1 MAINKELT
9 NIRNAITPVNA
20 DSRLI
25 LNQIGNFFW
34 DDSPAPSVPS
44 GTRWR
49 GSQAGSCA
57 RQVAYDTLGH
67 PSSNPIT
74 AADRWRMGL
83 GSIVHTHL
91 EPAIKR
97 WANSDPD
104 LLIHEELETKIGEN
118 GYGHIDM
125 VLELPDKEK
134 KIVIELKT
142 INGTGFKRSIQ
153 GEGPR
158 HSAFLQG
165 AMYAHAL
172 KADLLVV
179 CYLAVELLS
188 PGWAEAKGFD
198 NYGRFGA
205 EWHYLPEEFMPAA
218 EQEINRLETVTNVAH
233 SMGIDSVS
241 RTFSASDP
249 DVPMNAEVVDP
260 STGAWVLEQDGALI
274 SKGRVWQCN
283 YCRYQD
289 LCISHT

>member
-1 MAINKELT
+1 MPINKALS
-9 NIRNAITPVNA
+9 NARKEVHPIKA
-20 DSRLI
+20 DRRLI

-57 RQVAYDTLGH
+57 RQVTYDTLGY

-83 GSIVHTHL
+83 GTIVHSHL

-97 WANSDPD
+97 WAKSDPD
-104 LLIHEELETKIGEN
+104 LIIHEEMETKIGDN

-125 VLELPDKEK
+125 VLELPKVHQ

-172 KADLLVV
+172 KADLLVI

-205 EWHYLPEEFMPAA
+205 EWHYLPEQFMPAA
-218 EQEINRLETVTNVAH
+218 EEEIKRLEKVTDTAH
-233 SMGIDSVS
+233 RLGIDAIPRS
-241 RTFSASDP
+241 FSYSDSDIP
-249 DVPMNAEVVDP
+249 QGAEVIDP

-274 SKGRVWQCN
+274 SKGRAWQCN

-289 LCISHT
+289 LCISHI